1 MLDDL
6 SPFDAFSFTEKLKD
20 LLEDLRDRADS
31 LWKPVLKTM
40 IRILCILVLCGLAEC
55 FDQEGLKRIVLVAG
69 SLAIVVTCTADM
81 KSLIGLGLST
91 MDEISSF
98 SSLLL
103 PVMTSAAAA
112 SGAQSGAAALYAVSV
127 LFSGLFIR
135 MLNGVFLPVLYA
147 ALALSVLDTILQ
159 DQRLQNMKSFCFW
172 IVKTGLK
179 TIMYVFT
186 GFLSVSGILSGST
199 DAMRLKAA
207 KITLSGMIPVVGGIV
222 SDAAD
227 TVLTGANYLRSTIGA
242 YGMIVVLAVFFVPFF
257 TIGLQY
263 LSFRLLAVLSG
274 ILGSKLMKLLESIS
288 DVMGY
293 LLAMVGCSLVMC
305 YLSCFSIMQVGK

>member
-1 MLDDL
+1 MRRLLFLIVLCLLLSGTVSASESLRDQAIDFGADVLEENLPRSTEKMLDDL

-127 LFSGLFIR
+127 LFFR
-135 MLNGVFLPVLYA
+135 
-147 ALALSVLDTILQ
+147 
-159 DQRLQNMKSFCFW
+159 
-172 IVKTGLK
+172 IV
-179 TIMYVFT
+179 Y
-186 GFLSVSGILSGST
+186 SN
-199 DAMRLKAA
+199 A
-207 KITLSGMIPVVGGIV
+207 
-222 SDAAD
+222 
-227 TVLTGANYLRSTIGA
+227 
-242 YGMIVVLAVFFVPFF
+242 
-257 TIGLQY
+257 
-263 LSFRLLAVLSG
+263 
-274 ILGSKLMKLLESIS
+274 
-288 DVMGY
+288 
-293 LLAMVGCSLVMC
+293 
-305 YLSCFSIMQVGK
+305 